1 MIPSFNGTDATISHG
16 PENLELNATG
26 DVIPNASG
34 QGNPVLKEDEV
45 EPRRFSGPNA
55 DLLAILFDMKN
66 VERASGNILEADV
79 YNNAI
84 KCLKSVVNKI
94 VDVKDVNKEMKKATK
109 KAKLVVKQIIKN
121 RQKRVMKDGSDI
133 MDKADILIAQRRE
146 ESDNKFQLQSL
157 KAEAMRQRLL
167 VVLEEEQESESGSE
181 KRFGGVKQPN
191 PGLLR
196 SKSS

>member
-1 MIPSFNGTDATISHG
+1 MIPTFNGQDGGKSDV
-16 PENLELNATG
+16 PEKFELDT
-26 DVIPNASG
+26 NASV
-34 QGNPVLKEDEV
+34 QGKPTLNEDEV

-55 DLLAILFDMKN
+55 DILAILFDMKN

-84 KCLKSVVNKI
+84 KYLKSAKNKI
-94 VDVKDVNKEMKKATK
+94 IDVSDVNKEIKKATK

-121 RQKRVMKDGSDI
+121 RQKRIMKDGSDI

-146 ESDNKFQLQSL
+146 ESDEKFKLQSL
-157 KAEAMRQRLL
+157 KAEAMQQRLL
-167 VVLEEEQESESGSE
+167 VVLEEEQERNGRE
-181 KRFGGVKQPN
+181 KRFGGAKQPN

-196 SKSS
+196 SKSN